1 MLLTY
6 VLLFAGFACLV
17 KGADWFVEGSSSVA
31 KLLRVPSII
40 IGLTI
45 VSFGTSAPEAAVSI
59 TAAIQGQNDIAMG
72 NIVGS
77 NFFNLLAVVGI
88 CSFIAPVK
96 TSRNML
102 KKEFPLL
109 IIATAILL
117 IMCMDTF
124 IFKADGNAIG
134 RIDGIIL
141 LIIFALFLGNQ
152 VYYALQSMKISAREP
167 RTEEEKSQT
176 LSPLKSI
183 LFIILG
189 LILVIVGGN
198 LVVDNASKIAES
210 FGLSQA
216 FIGLTIVALGTSLP
230 ELVTSVIAA
239 KKGENDLALG
249 NIIGSNIFNILFIL
263 GASATIHPISVGI
276 NSIYDTLILL
286 MVSVIAFLFA
296 KNKREISRNEGII
309 MILMYAAYMVY
320 LILR

>member
-1 MLLTY
+1 MLITY
-6 VLLFAGFACLV
+6 LLLFLGFGCLV

-45 VSFGTSAPEAAVSI
+45 VAFGTSAPEAAVSI
-59 TAAIQGQNDIAMG
+59 TAAIQGQNDIAIG

-77 NFFNLLAVVGI
+77 NFFNLLVVIGI
-88 CSFIAPVK
+88 CSFIGPVK

-102 KKEFPLL
+102 KKEFPLS
-109 IIATAILL
+109 IIVTVFLL

-124 IFKADGNAIG
+124 IFKADENTIG

-152 VYYALQSMKISAREP
+152 IYYALQSMKRSAAKP

-176 LSPLKSI
+176 HPPLISV
-183 LFIILG
+183 LFIIIG
-189 LILVIVGGN
+189 LVLVIFGGN
-198 LVVDNASKIAES
+198 LVVNNASKIAES

-216 FIGLTIVALGTSLP
+216 FIGLTIVAIGTSLP
-230 ELVTSVIAA
+230 ELVTSIVAA

-249 NIIGSNIFNILFIL
+249 NIIGSNIFNIVLIL
-263 GASATIHPISVGI
+263 GASATIHPVSVGT
-276 NSIYDTLILL
+276 NSIYDTLILIL
-286 MVSVIAFLFA
+286 ISVITFLFA
-296 KNKREISRNEGII
+296 KVKKEISRNEGII
-309 MILMYAAYMVY
+309 MILMYVTYMVY
-320 LILR
+320 IVLR